1 MRVND
6 WLPLAAAMLATGAV
20 GGVLAGLLGV
30 GGGIAIVPFL
40 EYALAVLGIDAQ
52 IRVHIAV
59 ATSLA
64 TIIPTSISS
73 ARAHARRGSVDREL
87 ARSWALPLVAGALL
101 GAVVASQVR
110 SAVLTVVFGSVALLV
125 ALKMMLPLGDR
136 PVATR
141 VPRGWRGAPVPFS
154 IGALSALM
162 GIGGGTVSVPVMSLY
177 GEPIHRAVGTA
188 ALFGL
193 FISLP
198 GTLAFLVAHPAAA
211 TPWGTVGY
219 VSLPGLALIAPAA
232 MLFAPVGARIAHSL
246 SHRALAIVFGLFLGL
261 VAARMLYRSWVD
273 WGLP

>member
-1 MRVND
+1 MRVSD

-30 GGGIAIVPFL
+30 GGGIVIVPFL
-40 EYALAVLGIDAQ
+40 EYALAVLGIDAEV
-52 IRVHIAV
+52 RVHIAI

-73 ARAHARRGSVDREL
+73 ARAHARRDSVDLEL

-101 GAVVASQVR
+101 GAVVASHVR

-125 ALKMMLPLGDR
+125 ALKMMLPFGDR

-141 VPRGWRGAPVPFS
+141 VPRGWSGAPVPFA
-154 IGALSALM
+154 IGTLSALM

-177 GEPIHRAVGTA
+177 GQPIHRAVGTA

-198 GTLAFLVAHPAAA
+198 GTLAFLAAHPAAA

-232 MLFAPVGARIAHSL
+232 MLLAPVGARIAHSL

-261 VAARMLYRSWVD
+261 VAARMLYRSWID